1 MIRRPPSAIPLR
13 QSDIDDLE
21 AFLAEKLSE
30 AKEQREQAEAEQG
43 SMEVEVQGQS
53 QGKGK
58 GASTGKSKGKG
69 KGKASGSNTAAAP
82 ADDSLVQAEEQ
93 ARNNRAG
100 RSREARIGL

>member
-13 QSDIDDLE
+13 QFDIDDLE

-30 AKEQREQAEAEQG
+30 AKEQRQREEAEQG
-43 SMEVEVQGQS
+43 SMEVEGQGPS
-53 QGKGK
+53 QGKETTV
-58 GASTGKSKGKG
+58 SKSKGKG
-69 KGKASGSNTAAAP
+69 KGKAGSSTAAAAS

-93 ARNNRAG
+93 ARNHRSG